1 MSKAEYYVPDDRP
14 WFKYYDE
21 GVEKHIDYLEEPLF
35 YFLDKAAKENPNNI
49 ALSYFGTEIN
59 YKDYKELVD
68 KFAHALQLSGIHKGD
83 RVIIMA
89 VNCPQAVIS
98 IYGTMK
104 AGAIPIPLNP
114 LYTAKELEYFFKDL
128 EPRIV
133 VTPDNFYDNVLEA
146 SKVTPQIEKIISTNV
161 SDYFPPLKK
170 NLARILGKVKVIE
183 CKDAIDFKDFIDV
196 SPDFEEVEINPKED
210 VALIVYTG
218 GTTGEPKGVML
229 THYNIMANILN
240 FEAWFKNV
248 PVKSCLLV
256 VPLFHIYGSGPIMNF
271 IAARAGKMLM
281 LPKFNTKETVK
292 ELLKHKINGLFCV
305 PAIYAAIVKYYQDN
319 PNEPKLTDVTFCAS
333 GSTSISSYVWQ
344 NLQKVI
350 PNAFLIE
357 GYGLSETCPGV
368 VMDPADNKYEKRMNS
383 VGVPMMDVDVK
394 IVDLNTGDE
403 LLPENSGEIVVIG
416 PSIFKGY
423 WRKEEKTKKALRN
436 GWFYTNDI
444 GRMDKDGIFYIEGR
458 RDDMINVRGEKVW
471 PREVETILEQNPKV
485 LDVAVIGVNSDYYG
499 QAIKACIVLKH
510 GFESSEKEI
519 IDYCKERITP
529 HKAPHIVEFFKEL
542 PKSNL
547 GKTLHSQLRK
557 REIK

>member
-1 MSKAEYYVPDDRP
+1 MANANYYVPDNRP
-14 WFKYYDE
+14 WFNLYDE
-21 GVEKHIDYLEEPLF
+21 SIEHHIDYLEEPLY
-35 YFLDKAAKENPNNI
+35 YFLDKAAKEYPKNI
-49 ALSYFGTEIN
+49 ALSFYGTEIN

-68 KFAHALQLSGIHKGD
+68 KFAHALQLNGIHKGD

-89 VNCPQAVIS
+89 VNCPQAIIS

-133 VTPDNFYDNVLEA
+133 ITPDNFYNNVFEA
-146 SKVTPQIEKIISTNV
+146 AKVTPQIEKIISTNI
-161 SDYFPPLKK
+161 SDYFPTIKK
-170 NLARILGKVKVIE
+170 YLARILGKIKVIKCNE
-183 CKDAIDFKDFIDV
+183 AIDFKEFINV
-196 SPDFEEVEINPKED
+196 SSEYEQININPKED
-210 VALIVYTG
+210 TALMVYTG

-229 THYNIMANILN
+229 THYNVMANILN
-240 FEAWFKNV
+240 FEEWFKNV
-248 PVKSCLLV
+248 SIKSCLLV
-256 VPLFHIYGSGPIMNF
+256 VPLFHIYGSGPIINF
-271 IAARAGKMLM
+271 IASRCGKMVI
-281 LPKFNTKETVK
+281 LPKFNTKETIK
-292 ELLKHKINGLFCV
+292 ELLKHKVNGLFCV
-305 PAIYAAIVKYYQDN
+305 PAIYAAFIKYYQDN

-333 GSTSISSYVWQ
+333 GSTSISSYVWK
-344 NLQKVI
+344 NLQKII

-368 VMDPADNKYEKRMNS
+368 IMDPVDNKYEKRINS
-383 VGVPMMDVDVK
+383 VGVPMTDVDAK
-394 IVDLNTGDE
+394 IIDLITGEE
-403 LLPENSGEIVVIG
+403 LPPEKSGEIIIKG

-423 WRKEEKTKKALRN
+423 WKKEEKTKKALKD

-471 PREVETILEQNPKV
+471 PREIETVLEQNPKI
-485 LDVAVIGVNSDYYG
+485 LDVAVIGVQNDYYG
-499 QAIKACIVLKH
+499 QAIKACIVLKQ

-519 IDYCKERITP
+519 IDYCKEKIAP
-529 HKAPHIVEFFKEL
+529 HKIPQMVEFFKEL